1 VARKHVAFVLLIL
14 VIGTVANLREETVS
28 DWLSDPNPQTDVDE
42 AVAHAVSCTSST
54 CGSST
59 SSTEGSEVFRDDK
72 INVRT
77 TRVSNMTILPGELP
91 GYTGWSRPATT
102 LAHHF
107 EIVHMSSTAPVVG
120 QNWTVTLH
128 CGHPKAQS
136 GRAQFYVRAYGPSV
150 LPGRVTDHR
159 NGTYDFTILPFDAG
173 VYHMEVVVVFS
184 LPLAFD
190 SLPHHFRPGYE
201 GYLLPGFPIELDVGA
216 QDPDLNTLSKLS
228 SGRSKTSRLCNMSEL
243 LETSTSSAVETGR
256 WMVVKKNMDLPYK
269 VYEEPSYSGYQKGD
283 NSLGIH
289 MEYVPIHDCEILT
302 EEEASNEDTLFTVLN
317 ATSLTPK
324 AIHVVLIGDSNIRL
338 QRDVSLNLF
347 GGRLEITQVV
357 TNGGLVE
364 RLPAI
369 KAALQDLALED
380 KHFVV
385 IFNSGLH
392 DIDNLCNMHGKN
404 PGLSCGDVYRSKL
417 TELVDV
423 VNSFPAVLR
432 VWQTTTA
439 AWPKWGVYGNAWT
452 PMTSQRLPKA
462 PNVCEYFND
471 IAWSIMAQNNI
482 PVQDTYWL
490 TLSRPDH
497 RKVDEENQT
506 PNHLM
511 HAGPEVYS
519 ILVRKWAMMILEVFR
534 SLARVPVH

>member
-1 VARKHVAFVLLIL
+1 MVWKRVAVVLLIL
-14 VIGTVANLREETVS
+14 VIGTVALLSVESVS
-28 DWLSDPNPQTDVDE
+28 DWWRAPSPQADVDKG
-42 AVAHAVSCTSST
+42 VAHAVSCTSST

-59 SSTEGSEVFRDDK
+59 SSTEGSEVLRDDK
-72 INVRT
+72 SNVRT
-77 TRVSNMTILPGELP
+77 TRVSNMTISPGELP

-128 CGHPKAQS
+128 CGHPEARS

-173 VYHMEVVVVFS
+173 VYQMEVVVVFS
-184 LPLAFD
+184 LPPAFD

-201 GYLLPGFPIELDVGA
+201 GYLLPGFPIELNVGA
-216 QDPDLNTLSKLS
+216 RDPDLKTLSKLS
-228 SGRSKTSRLCNMSEL
+228 SDRSKTSRLCNMSEL

-256 WMVVKKNMDLPYK
+256 WMVVKKNMDLPYT
-269 VYEEPSYSGYQKGD
+269 VYEEPSYLGYQKGD
-283 NSLGIH
+283 NSLGIQ
-289 MEYVPIHDCEILT
+289 MEYVPIHDCEILA
-302 EEEASNEDTLFTVLN
+302 EEEAFNEDTLFTILN
-317 ATSLTPK
+317 KTSLTPK
-324 AIHVVLIGDSNIRL
+324 AIHVVLIGDSNLRL
-338 QRDVSLNLF
+338 QRDVALNLF
-347 GGRLEITQVV
+347 GGRWEITLI
-357 TNGGLVE
+357 NIKGGLVE
-364 RLPAI
+364 RLPVI
-369 KAALQDLALED
+369 KAALHDLALED

-385 IFNSGLH
+385 MFNSGLH
-392 DIDNLCNMHGKN
+392 DIDHLCMSKN
-404 PGLSCGDVYRSKL
+404 TTFSPGLSCGDVYRSKL
-417 TELVDV
+417 KELVDV

-452 PMTSQRLPKA
+452 PMAPQRLPKA

-497 RKVDEENQT
+497 RQVLEDNQVGSR
-506 PNHLM
+506 LM

-519 ILVRKWAMMILEVFR
+519 ILVR
-534 SLARVPVH
+534 SGP